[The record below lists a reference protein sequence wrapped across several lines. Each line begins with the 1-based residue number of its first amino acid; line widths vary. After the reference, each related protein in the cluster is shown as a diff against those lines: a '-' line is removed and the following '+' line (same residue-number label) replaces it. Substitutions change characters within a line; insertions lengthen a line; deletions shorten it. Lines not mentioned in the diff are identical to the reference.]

1 MELLKISF
9 HNNEVVFSYYSSN
22 KNLNN
27 FINSNNMYNG
37 ELLYSFSYVNKN
49 INKIKEIINS
59 YFFNKYSGKFVFSDE
74 KMFIQLSGIIQ
85 NMNFPI
91 DLKIKGNFAVSY
103 EAYKKILKIKNL
115 NSVYC
120 YFMPENYVHTF
131 ALKNVSVYFS
141 FKGKFSRRFIELND
155 LFNMKNMYY
164 KRNIVLNE
172 NIFSDF
178 ELFVSINRHLK
189 IIHIYDYSLQVIER
203 LVDFD
208 PLNAFTILIH
218 QNGGNI
224 DKLNQD
230 FKKLKE
236 LNKKYKKKTGEI
248 KIIFSDDFVKNNI
261 FKQLTYSN
269 LKVCSAIII
278 YLAFVLLISN
288 SYNDYVTWF
297 NSNSI
302 MNSLS
307 TSETTYEIVV
317 DDIDVEP
324 ISPVEDEEED
334 VNPYA
339 NIPTN
344 LETLLG
350 INNDTVGWLSVN
362 NTKINYP
369 VTQSSDNSYYLNRDF
384 YGRRTAN
391 GWVFM
396 DYRNDIV
403 NLSKNTILY
412 GHALLSGYMFGD
424 LRKTIKSSWY
434 KEEENLYITFN
445 TLNKE
450 MKWEVISIYKTPYTT
465 DYLKVNFFD
474 DDDFLEFVDL
484 ILDRS
489 VYNFGVKV
497 NKDDYILTLSTCS
510 GNDNGRLVLHAKLV
524 K

>member
-1 MELLKISF
+1 
-9 HNNEVVFSYYSSN
+9 
-22 KNLNN
+22 
-27 FINSNNMYNG
+27 
-37 ELLYSFSYVNKN
+37 
-49 INKIKEIINS
+49 
-59 YFFNKYSGKFVFSDE
+59 
-74 KMFIQLSGIIQ
+74 
-85 NMNFPI
+85 
-91 DLKIKGNFAVSY
+91 
-103 EAYKKILKIKNL
+103 
-115 NSVYC
+115 
-120 YFMPENYVHTF
+120 
-131 ALKNVSVYFS
+131 
-141 FKGKFSRRFIELND
+141 
-155 LFNMKNMYY
+155 
-164 KRNIVLNE
+164 
-172 NIFSDF
+172 
-178 ELFVSINRHLK
+178 
-189 IIHIYDYSLQVIER
+189 
-203 LVDFD
+203 
-208 PLNAFTILIH
+208 
-218 QNGGNI
+218 
-224 DKLNQD
+224 
-230 FKKLKE
+230 
-236 LNKKYKKKTGEI
+236 
-248 KIIFSDDFVKNNI
+248 
-261 FKQLTYSN
+261 
-269 LKVCSAIII
+269 
-278 YLAFVLLISN
+278 
-288 SYNDYVTWF
+288 
-297 NSNSI
+297 

-344 LETLLG
+344 LETLVG

-369 VTQSSDNSYYLNRDF
+369 VTQASDNSYYLNRDF